1 MPHGFWKEHEAVRNN
16 DQIHNVAAEPS
27 HVADHHELIGVLDR
41 LTQHLVT
48 STKFSDVSME
58 LAAAADGAMEIFVQC
73 TELVIQNAGDH
84 VVH

>member
-1 MPHGFWKEHEAVRNN
+1 MPHRFWKEHEAVQNN
-16 DQIHNVAAEPS
+16 DQIQNLAAESS
-27 HVADHHELIGVLDR
+27 HVADHHKLIGVLDR

-58 LAAAADGAMEIFVQC
+58 LAAAADGAMEILVQC
-73 TELVIQNAGDH
+73 TELVVQDASDH